1 MEVILRKPDDK
12 LIKGI
17 IAIAAII
24 VMVALMARYLGRSET
39 LADYAAK
46 HPDEQISVSVSPG
59 VTAYVSP
66 DANEAEDMTQGAGS
80 E

>member
-1 MEVILRKPDDK
+1 MRRPDDK

-24 VMVALMARYLGRSET
+24 VMVALMARFLGKGET
-39 LADYAAK
+39 LADYAAN
-46 HPDEQISVSVSPG
+46 HPEQQLSVTVTPG

-66 DANEAEDMTQGAGS
+66 DVQEVADVTEGAGS
-80 E
+80 K